1 MLTLQIGILVE
12 TRREI
17 IQKHNDIMK
26 FYVKTRYQAPR
37 VRDARLEVEGILC
50 GSIVPQPEVDEL
62 HNMSESTEQS
72 YFEL

>member
-1 MLTLQIGILVE
+1 ME
-12 TRREI
+12 TGREI
-17 IQKHNDIMK
+17 KQKHNDIMK

-37 VRDARLEVEGILC
+37 VRDARLEAEGILC

>member
-1 MLTLQIGILVE
+1 M
-12 TRREI
+12 
-17 IQKHNDIMK
+17 MK
-26 FYVKTRYQAPR
+26 RVLKRQYFSPR
-37 VRDARLEVEGILC
+37 VRGARVEVEGILC

>member
-1 MLTLQIGILVE
+1 
-12 TRREI
+12 
-17 IQKHNDIMK
+17 MK
-26 FYVKTRYQAPR
+26 SISKRKYLSPR
-37 VRDARLEVEGILC
+37 VHDARLEAEGILC

>member
-1 MLTLQIGILVE
+1 
-12 TRREI
+12 
-17 IQKHNDIMK
+17 MK

-62 HNMSESTEQS
+62 HNMSETTELN